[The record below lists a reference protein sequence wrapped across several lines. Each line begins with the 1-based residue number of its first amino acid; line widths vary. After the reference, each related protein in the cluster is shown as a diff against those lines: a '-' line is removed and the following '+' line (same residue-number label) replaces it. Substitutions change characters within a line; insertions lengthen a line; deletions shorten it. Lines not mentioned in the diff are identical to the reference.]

1 MNGNRKLEQKQDEID
16 VYVLESDYQQED
28 PLMSSDSDS
37 EDKDDSKVNNSVEN
51 QDIKM
56 SFSNTEESFI
66 DSSFSMACLE

>member
-1 MNGNRKLEQKQDEID
+1 
-16 VYVLESDYQQED
+16 
-28 PLMSSDSDS
+28 MSSDSDS